1 MKDWQNNFYEKSE
14 ALQMSNVTEFKNILN
29 GKLIIN
35 NFDSVMTFGYEPQ
48 NRLREISKSI
58 SEITFNEGDFS
69 ENTIRN
75 VLEEIEKFQSE
86 KNKKILNL
94 FISPEKQYKKIMER
108 YKVLF
113 SYMDKMILN
122 LNLQKAQIIKDSSIM
137 EQLAEEIN

>member
-58 SEITFNEGDFS
+58 SEITFNEGTFQK
-69 ENTIRN
+69 IQ
-75 VLEEIEKFQSE
+75 LEM
-86 KNKKILNL
+86 
-94 FISPEKQYKKIMER
+94 Y
-108 YKVLF
+108 
-113 SYMDKMILN
+113 
-122 LNLQKAQIIKDSSIM
+122 
-137 EQLAEEIN
+137 

>member
-75 VLEEIEKFQSE
+75 
-86 KNKKILNL
+86 
-94 FISPEKQYKKIMER
+94 
-108 YKVLF
+108 
-113 SYMDKMILN
+113 
-122 LNLQKAQIIKDSSIM
+122 
-137 EQLAEEIN
+137 